1 MYYRN
6 SFLILFTESIT
17 LSYALPWIGPTATDV
32 GLEVAGNTGQSPKPT
47 PPPKANLDLRQAP
60 GDSTCGFSN
69 GTYCITTILLTVS
82 V

>member
-1 MYYRN
+1 MYCRKP
-6 SFLILFTESIT
+6 FLVFFVESIT
-17 LSYALPWIGPTATDV
+17 LSYALPWIGPAATDV
-32 GLEVAGNTGQSPKPT
+32 GLEAAGNIGQSPKPT

-69 GTYCITTILLTVS
+69 GTYCITTLWLTVS